1 MARRERIAGP
11 GIPEH
16 TNPFSAAV
24 KIGNLVFSA
33 AVGGDDPETHD
44 LPTDKEGQIKNAFKT
59 VRNILKRAG
68 GSPENIAKMTV
79 YVEDRS
85 IRPMVNPYWIEMFP
99 REENRPVRHFMSVDM
114 PPGRHIQ
121 LEFIAVLD

>member
-1 MARRERIAGP
+1 MAKRERISGP

-33 AVGGDDPETHD
+33 AVGGDDPDTHE
-44 LPTDKEGQIKNAFKT
+44 LPSDKESQIRNAFQT
-59 VRNILKRAG
+59 VRNILERAG
-68 GSPENIAKMTV
+68 GSPENIAKVTV

-99 REENRPVRHFMSVDM
+99 EEDDRPVRHFFPADM
-114 PPGRHIQ
+114 PAGRHIQ

>member
-1 MARRERIAGP
+1 MAKRERISGP

-33 AVGGDDPETHD
+33 AVGGDDPDTHE
-44 LPTDKEGQIKNAFKT
+44 LPSDKESQIRNAFQT
-59 VRNILKRAG
+59 VRNMLEQAG

-99 REENRPVRHFMSVDM
+99 EEDDRPVRHFLPADM
-114 PPGRHIQ
+114 PAGRHIQ
-121 LEFIAVLD
+121 LEFMAVLD

>member
-1 MARRERIAGP
+1 MARRERISGP

-33 AVGGDDPETHD
+33 AVGGDDPDTHE
-44 LPTDKEGQIKNAFKT
+44 LPSDKESQIRNAFQT
-59 VRNILKRAG
+59 VRNMLEQAG

-99 REENRPVRHFMSVDM
+99 EEDDRPVRHFFPADM
-114 PPGRHIQ
+114 PTGRHIQ
-121 LEFIAVLD
+121 L

>member
-1 MARRERIAGP
+1 MARRERISGP

-33 AVGGDDPETHD
+33 AVGGDDPDTHE
-44 LPTDKEGQIKNAFKT
+44 LPSDKESQIRNAFQT
-59 VRNILKRAG
+59 VRNMLEQAG

-99 REENRPVRHFMSVDM
+99 EEDDRPVRHFLPADM
-114 PPGRHIQ
+114 PAGRHIQ

>member
-1 MARRERIAGP
+1 MAKRERISGP

-33 AVGGDDPETHD
+33 AVGGDDPDTHE
-44 LPTDKEGQIKNAFKT
+44 LPSDKESQIRNAFQT
-59 VRNILKRAG
+59 VRNMLEQAG
-68 GSPENIAKMTV
+68 GSPENIAKVTV

-99 REENRPVRHFMSVDM
+99 EENDRPVRHFLPADM
-114 PPGRHIQ
+114 PAGRHIQ